1 MTDLAPFAG
10 PGRFWKGNVH
20 THSTRSDGALPVE
33 TVCARYRDAGYDFLS
48 ITDHFMERFDWPVV
62 DTRGERTAGFT
73 TIIGAELHAPATSH
87 GERWHILAV
96 GLPLDFERNLQGEDG
111 LGEDGPALAL
121 RASQAG
127 AFVGIAHPAWYGLTM
142 ADARTLHFAD
152 AVEVYNHT
160 SQVRTDRG
168 DGWYLL
174 DALLNEGT
182 RHTAIAVDDA
192 HFHCDDGFG
201 GWINVRAE
209 SCEPEALL
217 AAMKAGRFYA
227 SQGPEI
233 REVTL
238 TADTIEVACS
248 PARAVIAV
256 GRASKSS
263 QVVTEAGGEVTRAV
277 LPREPLGASPWLRLA
292 VVDAAGRRAWTNPVW
307 LDVV

>member
-10 PGRFWKGNVH
+10 TGRFWKGNVH

-33 TVCARYRDAGYDFLS
+33 VVCARYRDAGYDFLS

-62 DTRGERTAGFT
+62 DTRGQRTAGFT

-96 GLPLDFERNLQGEDG
+96 GLPLDFERNLP
-111 LGEDGPALAL
+111 GEDGPALAL
-121 RASQAG
+121 RASRAG
-127 AFVGIAHPAWYGLTM
+127 AFVGIAHPAWYGLTT

-174 DALLNEGT
+174 DALLNEGA
-182 RHTAIAVDDA
+182 RHTALAVDDA

-209 SCEPEALL
+209 SCEPEVLL

-238 TADTIEVACS
+238 TPDTIEIACS
-248 PARAVIAV
+248 
-256 GRASKSS
+256 
-263 QVVTEAGGEVTRAV
+263 EVTRAV

-292 VVDAAGRRAWTNPVW
+292 VVDAVGRRAWTNPVW
-307 LDVV
+307 VAGP